1 MRMRMMMTMM
11 VLTKKMMKIDC
22 INFPVTMIFGT
33 PWQWLFLGVYALD
46 IMFIMFVATHLSLW
60 PSG

>member
-1 MRMRMMMTMM
+1 MRMVMMTMM

-33 PWQWLFLGVYALD
+33 PWQLFFGGYALD
-46 IMFIMFVATHLSLW
+46 IMFILFVATHLSLW